1 MGRSGQRTA
10 GDNGQEHA
18 MTRLDATTCATDIDD
33 STANARLAQEGCTV
47 RHIETW
53 HRGGHADT
61 VVIWDKPGIN
71 EADVPF

>member
-1 MGRSGQRTA
+1 
-10 GDNGQEHA
+10 
-18 MTRLDATTCATDIDD
+18 MTRLNATTCATDIDD
-33 STANARLAQEGCTV
+33 STANARLVQEGCTV

-53 HRGGHADT
+53 HRSGHADT